1 MSRPLAQFLVLG
13 TALAVMAATAC
24 SDPELQAG
32 ASDTSPTVPQVFVVN
47 YPLQYFAERIGG
59 DAVTVGFPAPGNE
72 DPAFWMPDPPTVA
85 RYQQADLILLN
96 GAGYA
101 AWITSAALPL
111 STMVDTS
118 KNFADRLISVEDAVT
133 HSHGP
138 EGEHSHGST
147 AFTTWLDPTLALEQ
161 ARAVTAALTR
171 RLPEQEQVFRD
182 RYQEL
187 ESDLL
192 RIDRDMAAAV
202 ATDPTRPLLGSH
214 PVYQYLARKYDLNLH
229 SVHWEPDEVPGEE
242 LWTELAALLV
252 DHPAN
257 WMLWESAP
265 LTGTADRLRGLGVE
279 TVVFDPC
286 ARVPDQGDFLGV
298 MLQNLQNLRR
308 AFR

>member
-1 MSRPLAQFLVLG
+1 
-13 TALAVMAATAC
+13 MAAC
-24 SDPELQAG
+24 SDPETQPG
-32 ASDTSPTVPQVFVVN
+32 ASDAPRTVPQVFVVN
-47 YPLQYFAERIGG
+47 YPLQFFAERIGG
-59 DAVTVGFPAPGNE
+59 DAVGVEFPAPGNE
-72 DPAFWMPDPPTVA
+72 DPAFWMPDPETVT

-118 KNFADRLISVEDAVT
+118 RNFADRLISVEDAVT

-171 RLPEQEQVFRD
+171 RMPEQEQVFRD

-229 SVHWEPDEVPGEE
+229 SVHWEPDEVPDEE
-242 LWTELAALLV
+242 EWTKLESLLT

-257 WMLWESAP
+257 WMLWESEP

-286 ARVPDQGDFLGV
+286 GRVPDQGDFLGV